1 MSTLGRVA
9 SDVSLWRNVK
19 ATASRPSD
27 LSKIRAFLG
36 PHTTSLHILGLVTH
50 KPIKRLNRCAALPKG
65 SVTWI
70 TEAFCQTL
78 KLRCTRLKRL
88 TLSNCFVDF
97 RSGRL
102 LHSCVFL
109 QSVIRVKRSFLQTH
123 LFFVSIVSWTL
134 SWDLSTTATQS

>member
-1 MSTLGRVA
+1 MYQKSLFSCHLLSQLDDETQFNNGCCMLMLCRRDFVSTLGRVA

-36 PHTTSLHILGLVTH
+36 PHTTSLHILGPVTH

-88 TLSNCFVDF
+88 TLSNCFAQRERGGETR
-97 RSGRL
+97 RS
-102 LHSCVFL
+102 
-109 QSVIRVKRSFLQTH
+109 
-123 LFFVSIVSWTL
+123 
-134 SWDLSTTATQS
+134 